1 MADVALNQI
10 NAAIERFNDAVARA
24 DDVGVVAGAARE
36 DVGAG
41 IAGENVVQSVTGT
54 VDIAAADEGQILD
67 IGQERVSNRG
77 LDGVSA
83 SAEQFGDHVGDVVD
97 EIGIVAS
104 TAEQRIGAE
113 AAVEDIGCRVTG
125 QDIIE
130 FVTGEIDSNRCS
142 TRYGGVL
149 EVGAEGIG
157 ARCGQGDIDL
167 IGALADAFGNRIGQD
182 IHHVGVVA
190 QTADQSVIAQTA
202 VKDVVR
208 SIPGEGVGQG
218 VAGEVELGRAGA
230 AGVKALQIGTEGQGG
245 GRGQRRVATAQDDRV
260 GAFVHVL
267 GDRVLQQIGR
277 GQIDLVSVVASA
289 ALEGVYAITAVK
301 RIVAAIAGK
310 DVGVSVTRAAPVG
323 ATGEGQILD
332 VGCQGMADVALNQ
345 INAAIERF
353 NDAVARADDVG
364 VVAQPTDQGVVSCSS
379 IENVSCGIASEDVGQ
394 FVAGEVDVNRRATGD
409 GGVLEVGP

>member
-10 NAAIERFNDAVARA
+10 NAAIERFNDAIARA
-24 DDVGVVAGAARE
+24 DDISVVASAARE

-157 ARCGQGDIDL
+157 ARCGQGDFDL

-182 IHHVGVVA
+182 IHYVGVVA
-190 QTADQSVIAQTA
+190 QTADQGVIAQTA

-208 SIPGEGVGQG
+208 SITGEGVGQG
-218 VAGEVELGRAGA
+218 VAGEVVVDNVDERCIFEIAGQSIGA
-230 AGVKALQIGTEGQGG
+230 A
-245 GRGQRRVATAQDDRV
+245 DRCNANPDKV
-260 GAFVHVL
+260 RAFV
-267 GDRVLQQIGR
+267 G
-277 GQIDLVSVVASA
+277 
-289 ALEGVYAITAVK
+289 
-301 RIVAAIAGK
+301 
-310 DVGVSVTRAAPVG
+310 
-323 ATGEGQILD
+323 
-332 VGCQGMADVALNQ
+332 
-345 INAAIERF
+345 
-353 NDAVARADDVG
+353 
-364 VVAQPTDQGVVSCSS
+364 
-379 IENVSCGIASEDVGQ
+379 
-394 FVAGEVDVNRRATGD
+394 
-409 GGVLEVGP
+409 